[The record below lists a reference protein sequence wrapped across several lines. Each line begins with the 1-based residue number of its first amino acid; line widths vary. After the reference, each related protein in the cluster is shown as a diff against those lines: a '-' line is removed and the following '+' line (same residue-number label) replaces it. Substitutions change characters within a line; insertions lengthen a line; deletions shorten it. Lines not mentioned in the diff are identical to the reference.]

1 MRSRTLMYEFC
12 VVTSEWCSG
21 YVLEK
26 KKSFLSRFKFYCLLK
41 ENDNSRKLVSISSCR
56 KKGASLGDQTI
67 NNLPA
72 LQEMQVQFLGQ
83 KDPLEKG
90 MATHSSI
97 LSFLDGKKQNRNVC
111 VMTSRWCSGYVLEK
125 KKKCFWN
132 RFKIFCLLKDNE
144 VPRKL
149 VSISYY
155 RKEKLGNWNGLSGV
169 FSWIYRYHC

>member
-1 MRSRTLMYEFC
+1 MS
-12 VVTSEWCSG
+12 S
-21 YVLEK
+21 VLSHQNDAQVMFWKK

-111 VMTSRWCSGYVLEK
+111 VMTSR
-125 KKKCFWN
+125 
-132 RFKIFCLLKDNE
+132 
-144 VPRKL
+144 
-149 VSISYY
+149 
-155 RKEKLGNWNGLSGV
+155 
-169 FSWIYRYHC
+169 